1 MKYERMKR
9 RILYILTIITTVI
22 YLVWRGLYTLPVNES
37 LFALIFGILLWISEI
52 ISNFTAVFL
61 IWSKN
66 SSKPL
71 IEPEIDP
78 SEYPDVDVLI
88 ATHNEGVD
96 LLTKTINS
104 ATRMHYPDKSKV
116 HIYIADDNE
125 RVEMEELAAK
135 FGIGYLGVKNNKHA
149 KSGNLNYAIANSNS
163 PLVATFDADMIP
175 YSDFLTE
182 TVPYFV
188 DNAKRRQAGEDIK
201 PLGLVQTPQS
211 FYNADSFQFNLFSEV
226 VIPNEQDFFSRE
238 VNVYHNAHGAAIYT
252 GSNTMIARQAIVD
265 AGGFPT
271 NTITEDFQLGAQINM
286 AGYQNLSTLEPKAS
300 GLTPT
305 DIPSIL
311 KQRIRWG
318 RGVVQ
323 SVYNIRAFTNPKL
336 TMAQR
341 FVYINSYLY
350 WWSFFRRILYI
361 FAPILFTVFGIR
373 VVDTNFWVLL
383 AIWLPSYALIQ
394 LVMKDVSSDL
404 RTSRWGEIQETIFAP
419 YLVIP
424 IFMQSIGL
432 KETSFKVTNKDAN
445 QSRKDMLYAL
455 PNAIMLALALYG
467 VVTFNYGKFGSEIA
481 YGSVITFWLLSHI
494 VNLTFAVL
502 YYLGRPIYRAAERF
516 AMSIDIEVSSHGAIG
531 HFVTNDIS
539 ETGLSFVTDYP
550 IYYPAKEDLH
560 FTLRKGEN
568 TTSLVGRIV
577 RVWRQGSKFYYG
589 VKLNENNAENEE
601 AYLTYLQIIYD
612 GFNKSLRQTMDPMTT
627 IIDVFLINIEK
638 HLQPNQKR
646 GTQAAQPLYPVIQ
659 TNQIITNE
667 SNIYQLD
674 RFNFETL
681 SFSQLD
687 TAITLMPQKQ
697 LYLVI
702 DEVPFELTYLH
713 KNESGKMTYQI
724 DNIQDIAYTE
734 NFKKLLAEWVHH
746 DRFITQQSKGEGE
759 NDG

>member
-1 MKYERMKR
+1 MKR
-9 RILYILTIITTVI
+9 RVLYVLTIITTLI
-22 YLVWRGLYTLPVNES
+22 YLVWRGIYTLPVNES

-66 SSKPL
+66 SAEPL
-71 IEPEIDP
+71 IEPEIAP
-78 SEYPDVDVLI
+78 SKYPDVDVLI
-88 ATHNEGVD
+88 ATHNETPE
-96 LLTKTINS
+96 LLAKTINS

-125 RVEMEELAAK
+125 RVEMAELAAK

-149 KSGNLNYAIANSNS
+149 KSGNFNYAIANSYS

-175 YSDFLTE
+175 YADFLTA
-182 TVPYFV
+182 TVPFFV
-188 DNAKRRQAGEDIK
+188 DNAKRRRSGEDIK

-226 VIPNEQDFFSRE
+226 DIPNEQDFFSRE

-252 GSNTMIARQAIVD
+252 GSNTLIDRQAILD

-271 NTITEDFQLGAQINM
+271 NTITEDFQLGAQMNM
-286 AGYQNLSTLEPKAS
+286 AGYQNISTLEPKAS

-336 TMAQR
+336 TWAQR

-373 VVDTNFWVLL
+373 VVDTNFWILL

-419 YLVIP
+419 YLVVP

-432 KETSFKVTNKDAN
+432 KERSFKVTNKNAN
-445 QSRKDMLYAL
+445 QSRKDKLYAL
-455 PNAIMLALALYG
+455 PNAIMLGLALYG
-467 VVTFNYGKFGSEIA
+467 LVIFNYGKFGSEIA
-481 YGSVITFWLLSHI
+481 YGAVITFWLLSHI
-494 VNLTFAVL
+494 VNLSFAVL

-516 AMSIDIEVSSHGAIG
+516 AMSIDIEVSSHGTSNQ
-531 HFVTNDIS
+531 FVTNDIS
-539 ETGLSFVTDYP
+539 ETGLSFKTDYP
-550 IYYPAKEDLH
+550 IYYPADEDLH
-560 FTLRKGEN
+560 FTLHKGEN

-577 RVWRQGSKFYYG
+577 RVWKSGTAFYYG
-589 VKLNENNAENEE
+589 VELNEETSSNEA
-601 AYLTYLQIIYD
+601 AYITYLQIIYD

-627 IIDVFLINIEK
+627 IIDAFLINLDK
-638 HLQPNQKR
+638 HLQPHQQP
-646 GTQAAQPLYPVIQ
+646 GGQASQALYPVIH
-659 TNQIITNE
+659 TNQIITDE
-667 SNIYQLD
+667 GHSYQVD
-674 RFNFETL
+674 AFDFATL
-681 SFSQLD
+681 TFSQLD
-687 TAITLMPQKQ
+687 TAITIMPRKSLSLM
-697 LYLVI
+697 I
-702 DEVPFELTYLH
+702 DEVLFDLSYLQKNASGKLTY
-713 KNESGKMTYQI
+713 QV
-724 DNIQDIAYTE
+724 DNMLEIAYTE
-734 NFKKLLAEWVHH
+734 NFKKLLAKWVQH
-746 DRFITQQSKGEGE
+746 DQLITQQSIEEGA
-759 NDG
+759 DDA